1 MSSLSQWV
9 FEQGKGFSKINLEK
23 TSPLEVHEVL
33 VKPKYVGICGTD
45 LYLMKKMT
53 TPLHLGHEWIG
64 EVLACGSQVTE
75 FSVGEVVTGTG
86 HFACG
91 KCTECMAEKSN
102 LCSFATHFSSDKIG
116 ALRSEF
122 KAPDHQLHKVS
133 STLTKAQVLH
143 EIFAVGEQA
152 YALLESNLLH
162 QETPSVLILGAGPIG
177 LSIAETLKSYNISV
191 TLVEKNIHRVQRA
204 RNLGHN
210 AVSLGEALLRIEFKS
225 TFSLLVDSTND
236 YSEDLGG
243 FRLLPFFAKKEFT
256 ALIVGKYLQAQSLS
270 AQYNSMAGQLIW
282 MRGVSNKTMK
292 YSLPRW
298 ESQLESLADTFISH
312 TYSIDQIDEAF
323 QMAQDKTQ
331 SLKVVIALNE

>member
-1 MSSLSQWV
+1 MSSLFQCV
-9 FEQGKGFSKINLEK
+9 FEPGKGFSKVNLE
-23 TSPLEVHEVL
+23 TTPSLDAHEVL

-64 EVLACGSQVTE
+64 EVLACGFQVSE
-75 FSVGEVVTGTG
+75 FAVGDVVTGTG

-91 KCTECMAEKSN
+91 KCPECVDEKSN
-102 LCSFATHFSSDKIG
+102 LCSYAIHFSSDKIG

-122 KAPDHQLHKVS
+122 KAPDHQLHKIS
-133 STLTKAQVLH
+133 SALSKAQVLH

-152 YALLESNLLH
+152 YSLLEPHLQPQKNSA
-162 QETPSVLILGAGPIG
+162 VLILGAGPIG
-177 LSIAETLKSYNISV
+177 LSIAETLKSYNIPV
-191 TLVEKNIHRVQRA
+191 TLVEKNPLRVQRA
-204 RNLGHN
+204 RTLGHN
-210 AVSLGEALLRIEFKS
+210 ALSLGEALLSTEFKS
-225 TFSLLVDSTND
+225 AFSLLVDSTND

-292 YSLPRW
+292 KSLPRW
-298 ESQLESLADTFISH
+298 TSKLESLADTFISH
-312 TYSIDQIDEAF
+312 TYSVNQLDEAF
-323 QMAQDKTQ
+323 QMAQDKAQ